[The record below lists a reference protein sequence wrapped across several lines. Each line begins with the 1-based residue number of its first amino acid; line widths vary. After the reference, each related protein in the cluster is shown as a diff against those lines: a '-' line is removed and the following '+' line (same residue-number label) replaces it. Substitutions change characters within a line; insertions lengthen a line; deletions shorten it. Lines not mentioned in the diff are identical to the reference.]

1 MRCTADKLTIFL
13 FLNFPSMRKENFPQQ
28 QEPRQH
34 QQQQQQQQHRQS
46 VNEKRNEKHNV
57 LWLFL

>member
-1 MRCTADKLTIFL
+1 MRYTADKLPIFFLTIHA
-13 FLNFPSMRKENFPQQ
+13 KGKFPQQ
-28 QEPRQH
+28 QE
-34 QQQQQQQQHRQS
+34 QQQQQQS